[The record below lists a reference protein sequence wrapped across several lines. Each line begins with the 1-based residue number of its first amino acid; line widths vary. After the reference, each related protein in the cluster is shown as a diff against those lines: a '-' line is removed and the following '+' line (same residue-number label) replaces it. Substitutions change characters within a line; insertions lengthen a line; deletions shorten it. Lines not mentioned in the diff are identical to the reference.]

1 MCFFLTDINGVVT
14 NKRLDQKQVH
24 SLPANERVELPYFEE
39 TGQPT
44 KDAGVLFHRYCR
56 LLGKDFRRFPIDPTS
71 WRKVPDSRKEEAW
84 EIIKVIRISKYYNTY
99 IIVIILIIK

>member
-44 KDAGVLFHRYCR
+44 KDAGVLYHRYCR
-56 LLGKDFRRFPIDPTS
+56 LLGRDFRRFPIDPID
-71 WRKVPDSRKEEAW
+71 WRKVPRSRKEEAW
-84 EIIKVIRISKYYNTY
+84 DIMKVI
-99 IIVIILIIK
+99 

>member
-44 KDAGVLFHRYCR
+44 KDASVLYHRYSQIC
-56 LLGKDFRRFPIDPTS
+56 FNP
-71 WRKVPDSRKEEAW
+71 
-84 EIIKVIRISKYYNTY
+84 
-99 IIVIILIIK
+99 LIFYLFINFFIYP